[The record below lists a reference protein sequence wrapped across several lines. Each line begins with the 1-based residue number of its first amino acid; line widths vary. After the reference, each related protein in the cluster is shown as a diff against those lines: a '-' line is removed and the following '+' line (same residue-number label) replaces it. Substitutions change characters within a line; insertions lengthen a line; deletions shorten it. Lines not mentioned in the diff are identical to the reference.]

1 MIKLEFKSDIF
12 KSFDKSTF
20 LLILFYNFSYNFFFI
35 YIKMS
40 KNLSA
45 KYYQENKERLQ
56 KKSRKRYQNLSKE
69 EKGKKQQYGRERY
82 KNLSEE
88 KKQKLVEYRKKI
100 LQNEKKI
107 YIIIIRK
114 YFNSENLTSL

>member
-1 MIKLEFKSDIF
+1 M
-12 KSFDKSTF
+12 
-20 LLILFYNFSYNFFFI
+20 NFICLYFFSI
-35 YIKMS
+35 Y

-56 KKSRKRYQNLSKE
+56 KKARKRYQNLSTE

-100 LQNEKKI
+100 L
-107 YIIIIRK
+107 
-114 YFNSENLTSL
+114 